1 MIHYASVH
9 EQGGRKYQEDFLG
22 VFCQNNFG
30 VFALADGLGGH
41 GLGDLASECVVRYAF
56 EQYVP
61 GCEASEYFQEV
72 FLGGNERLL
81 QIQDQRNDMRSAKTT
96 LVCAVVE
103 EGMLQAAY
111 IGDSRLY
118 YFRQGKIQ
126 FCTADH
132 SVLQMLVQ
140 AGEIR
145 PDEIRKHPDR
155 NRLLRVLGERDRPIK
170 YQEISPIPLTPGD
183 QILLCT
189 DGFWEYVLEE
199 EMEKDLAKAR
209 NPDDWMSRMR
219 RKVRRRGFWER
230 QDNYSALGIWIG

>member
-22 VFCQNNFG
+22 VFCQNDFG

-41 GLGDLASECVVRYAF
+41 GLGDLASECVVRYAV

-118 YFRQGKIQ
+118 FFPYFSKSRIKIIIISIIFVRGRFNFVLLITVYRRCWYKLGK
-126 FCTADH
+126 
-132 SVLQMLVQ
+132 S
-140 AGEIR
+140 G
-145 PDEIRKHPDR
+145 
-155 NRLLRVLGERDRPIK
+155 
-170 YQEISPIPLTPGD
+170 
-183 QILLCT
+183 
-189 DGFWEYVLEE
+189 
-199 EMEKDLAKAR
+199 
-209 NPDDWMSRMR
+209 RMR
-219 RKVRRRGFWER
+219 SESIRIAT
-230 QDNYSALGIWIG
+230 DY

>member
-9 EQGGRKYQEDFLG
+9 EQGGREYQEDFLG
-22 VFCQNNFG
+22 VFCQDDCG

-41 GLGDLASECVVRYAF
+41 GLGDVASECVVRYAV

-61 GCEASEYFQEV
+61 GREASGYFQNV
-72 FLGGNERLL
+72 FLRGNEKLL
-81 QIQDQRNDMRSAKTT
+81 QIQEQRGDMRSVKTT
-96 LVCAVVE
+96 LVCAVIEKGV
-103 EGMLQAAY
+103 LQAAY

-118 YFRQGKIQ
+118 YFHQGMIQ
-126 FCTADH
+126 FHTADH
-132 SVLQMLVQ
+132 SVPQMLAA

-155 NRLLRVLGERDRPIK
+155 NRLLRVLGDRDREIK
-170 YQEISPIPLTPGD
+170 YQEILPQQLTSGD

-199 EMEKDLAKAR
+199 EMERDLAKSR
-209 NPDDWMSRMR
+209 DLDEWMNRMK
-219 RKVRRRGFWER
+219 RKVRRRGFLKK